1 MVERL
6 TLPIELPYDALEDYC
21 RRWKITRLEV
31 FGSVLRDDF
40 RPESDVD
47 FLVTFDPSL
56 RLSLFDL
63 LNAEDE
69 LAVIVGRPVDL
80 VEREP
85 IEQSRNWIRRRSIFG
100 SARMVYVS

>member
-21 RRWKITRLEV
+21 RRWKINKLEV
-31 FGSVLRDDF
+31 FGSILRDDF
-40 RPESDVD
+40 GPDSDVD
-47 FLVTFDPSL
+47 FLVTFDPSA

-63 LNAEDE
+63 VHAEDE
-69 LAVIVGRPVDL
+69 LTSIVGRSVDL

-85 IEQSRNWIRRRSIFG
+85 IEQSRNWIRRKSILE
-100 SARMVYVS
+100 SARTIYAT